1 MLNEAVA
8 ALKIKD
14 NGTYIDGTYGRGGHS
29 AKILEQLGEAGS
41 LWVID
46 KDPEAIQVAESV
58 QRSDSRLGI
67 YQGSFADITALAEQH
82 NLKGRIDGV
91 LLDLG
96 VSSPQIDDP
105 QRGFSFMQD
114 GPLDMRMNPEVG
126 ESAADWLNRADEDE
140 ISQVLKKYGEE
151 KFGKRIA
158 HAIVARRQEQKITST
173 AELVTIIEQALPV
186 KDKYKHPAT
195 RAFQGIRIF
204 INRELDDLRDCLND
218 VLEVL
223 AVGGRLVVISFHS
236 LEDRMVKR
244 FMRDASRG
252 DNYPAGLAIPESELN
267 KRMNI
272 VGKAQKSGND
282 ELAINPR
289 ARSAVLRV
297 AEKIS

>member
-14 NGTYIDGTYGRGGHS
+14 SGIYIDGTYGRGGHS
-29 AKILEQLGEAGS
+29 TKILTELGETGQ

-46 KDPEAIQVAESV
+46 KDPEAIQAAKTV
-58 QRSDSRLGI
+58 QKSDGRLGI
-67 YQGSFADITALAEQH
+67 YQGSFADITELAEQQ
-82 NLKGRIDGV
+82 NLKGKIDGV

-105 QRGFSFMQD
+105 ERGFSFMQD

-126 ESAADWLNRADEDE
+126 ESAADWINRADQDE

-158 HAIVARRQEQKITST
+158 HAIVERRQQQKITST
-173 AELVTIIEQALPV
+173 AELVEIIDQALPV
-186 KDKYKHPAT
+186 KDKHKHPAT

-204 INRELDDLRDCLND
+204 INRELDDLQDCLNE
-218 VLEVL
+218 VLDVL

-267 KRMNI
+267 KRMKI
-272 VGKAQKSGND
+272 ISKAQKSGDD
-282 ELAINPR
+282 ELANNPR

-297 AEKIS
+297 AEKI